1 MLNYSYSLLLEV
13 APEFREHMCRHSLV
27 YAANVN
33 ILVVSRHIVKKNT
46 EALVVASR
54 ETELKLMLI
63 KVSTWSCPK
72 IRMQDKVTIQR
83 LIIVSLKGWNSS
95 NIWEQP

>member
-1 MLNYSYSLLLEV
+1 
-13 APEFREHMCRHSLV
+13 LV

-33 ILVVSRHIVKKNT
+33 ILVVSRHIIKKNT